1 MEETPSLTFFKLDG
15 QMKRYFP
22 LLLMLFAVFFAACGG
37 EESVP
42 ATATTVPPITSTPD
56 LCSEASLPNEV
67 GKVNKLTRE
76 FDDYSALA
84 SNTPQQQ
91 LVVIIPELQR
101 ILRDAEDQAVP
112 PCLMTLKEFQLA
124 HMQTVV
130 QTLLA
135 FVSSADVNLINAGI
149 AQSRELHA
157 QYDIEMARLLGLT
170 LVVPTTAPAETQS
183 TAPAEGNVQPTPT
196 LTATVTNQGTN
207 ELNLRSAPDFY
218 SPALTVLP
226 VGGSTVALGRT
237 ADNQWIQVQVPDQ
250 PGSNAWVYAS
260 VVQLSVPIETLPVVT
275 P

>member
-1 MEETPSLTFFKLDG
+1 
-15 QMKRYFP
+15 MKRYIP
-22 LLLMLFAVFFAACGG
+22 LLVMLFAVFFAACGG
-37 EESVP
+37 EETV
-42 ATATTVPPITSTPD
+42 TATETAVPITSTPD
-56 LCSEASLPNEV
+56 LCSETNLPNEV
-67 GKVNKLTRE
+67 AKVNKLTRE

-101 ILRDAEDQAVP
+101 ILRDAQDQAVP
-112 PCLMTLKEFQLA
+112 PCLITLKELQLA

-135 FVSSADVNLINAGI
+135 FVSNSDTNLINAGI

-157 QYDIEMARLLGLT
+157 QYDIEMASLLGLT
-170 LVVPTTAPAETQS
+170 LVFPTSAPAQTQS
-183 TAPAEGNVQPTPT
+183 TAPAEGSVQPTST
-196 LTATVTNQGTN
+196 LTAAVTNQGTN

-226 VGGSTVALGRT
+226 VGGSAVALGRT
-237 ADNQWIQVQVPDQ
+237 EDNQWIQVQVPDQ
-250 PGSNAWVYAS
+250 PGVNAWVYAS
-260 VVQLSVPIETLPVVT
+260 VVQLSVPMETLPVVT